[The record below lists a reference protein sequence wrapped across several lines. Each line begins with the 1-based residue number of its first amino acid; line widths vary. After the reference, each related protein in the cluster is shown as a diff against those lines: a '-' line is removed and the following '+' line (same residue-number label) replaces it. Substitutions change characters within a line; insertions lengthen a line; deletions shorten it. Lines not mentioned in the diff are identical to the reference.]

1 MRDLVN
7 DLVAEQHVLDTI
19 VAGLSADRW
28 ETPSPAE
35 GWLLRDCVAHLAEF
49 DDVAAA
55 VIEQGSFT
63 PGGGGQVNGL
73 SRGQAEMRG
82 WSTERLLD

>member
-7 DLVAEQHVLDTI
+7 DVVAEQQVLDRI
-19 VAGLSADRW
+19 VSGLSAERW
-28 ETPSPAE
+28 EAPSPAE

-63 PGGGGQVNGL
+63 PSAGGQVNGL
-73 SRGQAEMRG
+73 SRRQAELRG
-82 WSTERLLD
+82 WSTARLLA